1 MAESARKLP
10 FPRAL
15 AAVACLCLF
24 ACDRSGRTSGDP
36 ALLAILRAQEKRRDP
51 ADKYVVRGREGH
63 LFYLEDLRAA
73 ICPWA
78 SLDSNAAMIGR
89 LAAGLRE
96 QGVRFLVVPVPTKPE
111 LYPELLGG
119 RPNDRVCAARE
130 TFLKALA
137 GLGAEAVDLRP
148 ALLAAKPRTRLYG
161 KSDTH
166 WDEGAIEVAAE
177 VLAGRLGGH
186 AGSDRAVRDT
196 VITGFRGDLS
206 EKFPD
211 PAIHGVTDTIRLR
224 QVGAIGGGPWAEP
237 DSADVILYG
246 DSFLNQYKRFGGHLG
261 AHLSLRLGAPV
272 RTIYSLSGFVQGP
285 ERIREILGDKP
296 KGKTVIWV
304 FTSRSLMEAVR

>member
-1 MAESARKLP
+1 MPKRRKLSVPLFLAPAIALGACERAGRESA
-10 FPRAL
+10 
-15 AAVACLCLF
+15 
-24 ACDRSGRTSGDP
+24 DP
-36 ALLAILRAQEKRRDP
+36 ALVAVLREYEKRPTP
-51 ADKYVVRGREGH
+51 AGKYVVRGREGH

-73 ICPWA
+73 VCPWLW
-78 SLDSNAAMIGR
+78 LDSNAAMIGR
-89 LAAGLRE
+89 LAARLKD

-119 RPNDRVCAARE
+119 HASDRVCASRDK
-130 TFLKALA
+130 FLKALA
-137 GLGAEAVDLRP
+137 ALGAEAVDLRP
-148 ALLAAKPRTRLYG
+148 ALLAAKPGTRLYG

-166 WDEGAIEVAAE
+166 WDEGAIEVAAG
-177 VLAGRLGGH
+177 VLADRLGGH
-186 AGSDRAVRDT
+186 ASSEGRAVTDT

-206 EKFPD
+206 EKFPEPD
-211 PAIHGVTDTIRLR
+211 IHGVTDTVRLR
-224 QVGAIGGGPWAEP
+224 RVGAIGGGPWAEP

-272 RTIYSLSGFVQGP
+272 RTIYSLSGFTQGP

-296 KGKTVIWV
+296 RGKTVVWV